1 MEATKNKNEYKI
13 SSHCQQ
19 RYAER
24 IMGKEEKADVARFV
38 SLNEDKIKTDINKMI
53 EYGNCVYSG
62 RQSQKDG
69 KGKVIDVYV
78 QNTWVLLVDEREKV
92 VVTLYRI
99 DLGLG
104 DEFNNTYVAKMLEK
118 LDSTKAILED
128 TQKQVQEE
136 SDMYKQM
143 INDAE
148 IQIKERRAE
157 IRNLEELSAA
167 YKIIIDN
174 NCIKVAQA
182 NKNVTDVLNKL
193 IEKKVF

>member
-1 MEATKNKNEYKI
+1 MEVTKNKNEYKI

-53 EYGNCVYSG
+53 EYGNCIYSG

-78 QNTWVLLVDEREKV
+78 QDTWVLLVDEREKV

-118 LDSTKAILED
+118 LNSTKAILED
-128 TQKQVQEE
+128 VQKQVQEE
-136 SDMYKQM
+136 SDMYRQM

-157 IRNLEELSAA
+157 IRNLEELSTA

-174 NCIKVAQA
+174 NSIKVGRAEKDVA
-182 NKNVTDVLNKL
+182 DVLNKL

>member
-1 MEATKNKNEYKI
+1 MEVTKNKNEYKI

-53 EYGNCVYSG
+53 EYGNCIYSG

-78 QNTWVLLVDEREKV
+78 QDTWVLLVDGREKV

-118 LDSTKAILED
+118 LNSTKAILED
-128 TQKQVQEE
+128 VQKQVQEE
-136 SDMYKQM
+136 SDMYRQM

-157 IRNLEELSAA
+157 IRNLEELSTA

-174 NCIKVAQA
+174 NSIKVGRAEKDVA
-182 NKNVTDVLNKL
+182 DVLNKL

>member
-24 IMGKEEKADVARFV
+24 IMGKEEKTDAARFV

-53 EYGNCVYSG
+53 EYGNCIYSG

-78 QNTWVLLVDEREKV
+78 QDTWVLLVDERERV
-92 VVTLYRI
+92 VVTLYKI

-104 DEFNNTYVAKMLEK
+104 DEFNNTYVTKMLDK
-118 LDSTKAILED
+118 LNSTKATLED
-128 TQKQVQEE
+128 IQKQVQEE
-136 SDMYKQM
+136 SDMYRKM
-143 INDAE
+143 IDEADTH
-148 IQIKERRAE
+148 IKERRSE
-157 IRNLEELSAA
+157 IKNLEELSEA
-167 YKIIIDN
+167 YKIIINN
-174 NCIKVAQA
+174 NCVKVAQA
-182 NKNVTDVLNKL
+182 NKDVTDVLNKL

>member
-1 MEATKNKNEYKI
+1 MEVTKNKNEYKI

-53 EYGNCVYSG
+53 EYGNCIYSG

-78 QNTWVLLVDEREKV
+78 QDTWVLLVDEREKV

>member
-92 VVTLYRI
+92 AVTLYRI

>member
-1 MEATKNKNEYKI
+1 MEVTKNKNEYKI

-53 EYGNCVYSG
+53 EYGNCIYSG

-78 QNTWVLLVDEREKV
+78 QDTWVLLVDEREKV

-118 LDSTKAILED
+118 LNSTKAILED
-128 TQKQVQEE
+128 VQKQVQEE
-136 SDMYKQM
+136 SDIYRQM

-157 IRNLEELSAA
+157 IRNLEELSTA

>member
-1 MEATKNKNEYKI
+1 MEVTKNKNEYKI

-24 IMGKEEKADVARFV
+24 IMGKEEKADVVRFV

-53 EYGNCVYSG
+53 EYGNCIYSG

-78 QNTWVLLVDEREKV
+78 QDTWVLLVDEREKV

-118 LDSTKAILED
+118 LNSTKAILED
-128 TQKQVQEE
+128 VQKQVQEE
-136 SDMYKQM
+136 SDMYRQM

-157 IRNLEELSAA
+157 IRNLEELSTA

-174 NCIKVAQA
+174 NSIKVGRAEKDVA
-182 NKNVTDVLNKL
+182 DVLNKL

>member
-24 IMGKEEKADVARFV
+24 IMGKEEKADAARFV

-53 EYGNCVYSG
+53 EYGNCIYSG

-78 QNTWVLLVDEREKV
+78 QDTWVLLVDERERV
-92 VVTLYRI
+92 VVTLYKI

-104 DEFNNTYVAKMLEK
+104 DEFNTTYVTKMLEK
-118 LDSTKAILED
+118 LNSTKKVLED
-128 TQKQVQEE
+128 VQKQVQEE

-157 IRNLEELSAA
+157 IKNLEELSTA

-174 NCIKVAQA
+174 NCIKIGRAEKDVA
-182 NKNVTDVLNKL
+182 DVLNKL

>member
-136 SDMYKQM
+136 SDMYRQM

-148 IQIKERRAE
+148 IQIKERRTE
-157 IRNLEELSAA
+157 IRNLEELSTA

>member
-24 IMGKEEKADVARFV
+24 IMGKEEKTDIARFV

-78 QNTWVLLVDEREKV
+78 QDTWVLLVDEREKV

-128 TQKQVQEE
+128 IQKQVQEE

-148 IQIKERRAE
+148 IQIKERRTE

-182 NKNVTDVLNKL
+182 NKDVTDVLNKL

>member
-1 MEATKNKNEYKI
+1 MEVTKNKNEYKI

-53 EYGNCVYSG
+53 EYGNCIYSG

-69 KGKVIDVYV
+69 KGKVIDVYM
-78 QNTWVLLVDEREKV
+78 QDTWVLLVDEREKV

-118 LDSTKAILED
+118 LNSTKAILED
-128 TQKQVQEE
+128 VQKQVQEE
-136 SDMYKQM
+136 SDMYRQM

-148 IQIKERRAE
+148 IQIKERRTE
-157 IRNLEELSAA
+157 IRNLEELSTA

-182 NKNVTDVLNKL
+182 NKDVTDVLNKL

>member
-1 MEATKNKNEYKI
+1 MEATKNKDGYKI
-13 SSHCQQ
+13 SKHCME

-53 EYGNCVYSG
+53 EYGNCIYSG

-78 QNTWVLLVDEREKV
+78 QDTWVLLVDEREKV

-128 TQKQVQEE
+128 VQKQVQEE

-157 IRNLEELSAA
+157 IRNLEELSTA